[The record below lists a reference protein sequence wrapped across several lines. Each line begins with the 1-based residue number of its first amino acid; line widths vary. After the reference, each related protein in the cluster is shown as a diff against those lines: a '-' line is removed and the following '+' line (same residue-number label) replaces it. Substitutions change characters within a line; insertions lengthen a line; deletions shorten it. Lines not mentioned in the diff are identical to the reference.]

1 VAQGGEGAYRHAVQ
15 DEDPVA
21 SPDVDVTRDPNMGRW
36 EARVDGE
43 LAGVLVYRVDADG
56 RTVLVHTEVRDTFE
70 GRGIGSRLARTALD
84 EIRAGGGRVLVECP
98 FVRAWVRRHREY
110 DDIIDRR

>member
-1 VAQGGEGAYRHAVQ
+1 MRDDDANPGSRVV
-15 DEDPVA
+15 
-21 SPDVDVTRDPNMGRW
+21 VTRDPDIGRW
-36 EARVDGE
+36 EARVDDG

-56 RTVLVHTEVRDTFE
+56 RTVLLHTEVRDTFE
-70 GRGIGSRLARTALD
+70 GRGIGSQLARTALD
-84 EIRAGGGRVLVECP
+84 EIRGGGGRVLVECP